1 MAQSLFSFD
10 TKIISLSAPSTSSSV
25 TLSAVIQGVT
35 NVIYDYNS
43 LVFASDPYKVAISW
57 PGDRFPTVINDVYI
71 HDSVIDP
78 LSTFS
83 PLLSALSQK
92 VIAPKSVAPSTLNS
106 YVKIY
111 YEDGNILTFS
121 VDIIATSDNVIDLNL
136 DVLDIQNTNQEFTT
150 TYNLQAQKGNV
161 VFNITDTT
169 PIT

>member
-10 TKIISLSAPSTSSSV
+10 TKIISLSAPTNSSSI

-43 LVFASDPYKVAISW
+43 LVFASDPFKVSLRW
-57 PGDRFPTVINDVYI
+57 PGEEFPTVINDVYA

-83 PLLSALSQK
+83 PLLSTLSQK
-92 VIAPKSVAPSTLNS
+92 VISPKSTAPSTLNS
-106 YVKIY
+106 SVTIY
-111 YEDGNILTFS
+111 YEDGNILTFNI
-121 VDIIATSDNVIDLNL
+121 DIIATSDNIIDLNL

>member
-10 TKIISLSAPSTSSSV
+10 TKIISLSAPTTSSNI

-35 NVIYDYNS
+35 KVIYDYNDLIFS
-43 LVFASDPYKVAISW
+43 SDPYKVSITW
-57 PGDRFPTVINDVYI
+57 PGEEFPTVINDVYI

-92 VIAPKSVAPSTLNS
+92 VISPKSVAPSTLNS
-106 YVKIY
+106 YIKIY
-111 YEDGNILTFS
+111 YEDGSILNFNIN
-121 VDIIATSDNVIDLNL
+121 IIATSDNIIDLNL
-136 DVLDIQNTNQEFTT
+136 DVLDIQNTNQEYTT
-150 TYNLQAQKGNV
+150 TYNLQGQKGNV